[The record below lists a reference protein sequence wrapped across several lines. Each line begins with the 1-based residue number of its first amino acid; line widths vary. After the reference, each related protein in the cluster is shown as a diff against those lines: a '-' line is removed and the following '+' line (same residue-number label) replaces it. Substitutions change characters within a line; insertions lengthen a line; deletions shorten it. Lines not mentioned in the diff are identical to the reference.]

1 MSFLFAVCGGAG
13 RGRVSIQIHRVTELP
28 LKPGMIFINFHHKTD
43 LHID

>member
-28 LKPGMIFINFHHKTD
+28 LKLGMLFTNHHKTG